1 MIVKSGSY
9 QVKPACSVR
18 AGASLSAEVAMFR
31 NRMPR
36 YEILSPDAIGVLDK
50 GWRRIVSEIGVQF
63 AKPEA
68 VELFRAA
75 GQPADGDVVRLDPE
89 FVLEQ
94 VAKAPREFDVQARNP
109 ASSVHIGGD
118 EMVFSAV
125 YGSPFVRQ
133 GEVRRDATMDDF
145 RRLAMLAQSFG
156 ELDSAGGVICEP
168 NDAPLD
174 SRHLD
179 MIYALQTLTDKFYMG
194 NVVSGPNAA
203 DTIAMTEI
211 LFGGRA
217 AIEQAPA
224 TISLINC
231 NSPLRWDDR
240 MLDAQ
245 FEYCAA
251 NQPVVLT
258 PFLLMGAMSPV
269 TIPAALVQQLA
280 EALAGIALAQLIRP
294 GCPVIFGSF
303 LSNIDMQSG
312 SPSFGTP
319 ESAMGLLCTG
329 QLARHFG
336 LPFRTGGGLS
346 SSQTCDAQAAYE
358 SLMTLLP
365 TFLAGTNFV
374 MHAAGWLEGGLV
386 SCYEKFIVDIEL
398 LRMLRVEFTP
408 LEIDEASLAFG
419 AHEEVGHGG
428 HFLGAAHTMERFREC
443 FYRPLLSSTS
453 NYERW
458 LKQGGQDAA
467 ARAAEISAKTLAA
480 YEPPPLDDAIR
491 GELDEYV
498 TRRRA
503 ELGD

>member
-1 MIVKSGSY
+1 
-9 QVKPACSVR
+9 
-18 AGASLSAEVAMFR
+18 MFV
-31 NRMPR
+31 NTMPR
-36 YEILSPDAIGVLDK
+36 YEILSADSIAVLER
-50 GWRRIVSEIGVQF
+50 GWRRIVSEIGIQF

-68 VELFRAA
+68 VELFAKA
-75 GQPADGDVVRLDPE
+75 GQQVDGDVVKLDPD

-109 ASSVHIGGD
+109 AHNVHIGGD
-118 EMVFSAV
+118 HMVFSAV
-125 YGSPFVRQ
+125 YGCPFVRE
-133 GEVRRDATMDDF
+133 GDVRRDATMQDF
-145 RRLAMLAQSFG
+145 RQLASLAQAYE

-179 MIYALQTLTDKFYMG
+179 MIYALQTLTDKIYMG

-203 DTIAMTEI
+203 DTIKMTEI
-211 LFGGRA
+211 LFGGLGGAGRTS
-217 AIEQAPA
+217 IERTPA

-251 NQPVVLT
+251 GQPVVLT

-269 TIPAALVQQLA
+269 TIPAALTQQLA
-280 EALAGIALAQLIRP
+280 EALSGIALAQLIRP

-312 SPSFGTP
+312 SPTFGTP
-319 ESAMGLLCTG
+319 ESGIGLLCTG
-329 QLARHFG
+329 QIARHFG
-336 LPFRTGGGLS
+336 LPFRSGGGLN
-346 SSQTCDAQAAYE
+346 SSQTPDAQAAYE
-358 SLMTLLP
+358 ALMTMLP
-365 TFLAGTNFV
+365 TFLAGANFV
-374 MHAAGWLEGGLV
+374 MHSAGWLEGGLV
-386 SCYEKFIVDIEL
+386 SCYEKFIIDIEI
-398 LRMLRVEFTP
+398 LRMLQHEFTP

-419 AHEEVGHGG
+419 AHEEVGAGG
-428 HFLGAAHTMERFREC
+428 HFLGAMHTLERFREC
-443 FYRPLLSSTS
+443 FYRPLLSSTENFDRWS
-453 NYERW
+453 RNGGRDATERA
-458 LKQGGQDAA
+458 G
-467 ARAAEISAKTLAA
+467 EIWRKTLEE
-480 YEPPPLDDAIR
+480 YEQPPIDEAVDA
-491 GELDEYV
+491 ELQEYV

>member
-1 MIVKSGSY
+1 
-9 QVKPACSVR
+9 
-18 AGASLSAEVAMFR
+18 MFR

-36 YEILSPDAIGVLDK
+36 YEILSPDAIAVLDK

-63 AKPEA
+63 AKPDA
-68 VELFRAA
+68 VDLFRRA
-75 GQPADGDVVRLDPE
+75 GQTTDGEVVKLDPE

-94 VAKAPREFDVQARNP
+94 VAKVPAEFDVQARNP
-109 ASSVHIGGD
+109 ANSVHIGGD
-118 EMVFSAV
+118 EMVFGAV
-125 YGSPFVRQ
+125 YGSPFVREGQ
-133 GEVRRDATMDDF
+133 VRRDASLDDF
-145 RRLAMLAQSFG
+145 RKLAMLSQSFA

-179 MIYALQTLTDKFYMG
+179 MIYALQTLTDKIYMG

-203 DTIAMTEI
+203 DTIKMTEI
-211 LFGGRA
+211 LFGGRE
-217 AIEQAPA
+217 AIEATPA

-269 TIPAALVQQLA
+269 SIPATLVQQLA
-280 EALAGIALAQLIRP
+280 EALSGIALAQLIRP

-319 ESAMGLLCTG
+319 ESAIGLLCTG
-329 QLARHFG
+329 QLARHYG
-336 LPFRTGGGLS
+336 LPFRTGGGLT
-346 SSQTCDAQAAYE
+346 SSQACDAQAAYE

-365 TFLAGTNFV
+365 TFLAGTNWV

-386 SCYEKFIVDIEL
+386 SCYEKFIVDIEI
-398 LRMLRVEFTP
+398 LRMLRVQFTP

-428 HFLGAAHTMERFREC
+428 HFLGAQHTMERFREC
-443 FYRPLLSSTS
+443 FYRPLLSSTA

-458 LKQGGQDAA
+458 LRFGGKDAT
-467 ARAAEISAKTLAA
+467 ARAADIVAKKLED

-491 GELDEYV
+491 AELDEFV